1 MESLKDRFLF
11 SALYPLNVFL
21 KVTGVFILK
30 HGAKWKPRL
39 FRFWSYLWLILC
51 VQANIYIFIRRTSNV
66 ANLLLCQQINVDRQ
80 IRELLNIL
88 FLLTAIVIDTVNH
101 VHLITTISSTTELI
115 LNSLE
120 TTDRDLKRPRFSS
133 HLNRFPLIGVVYLL
147 GTVRFNTKFLRI
159 Q

>member
-1 MESLKDRFLF
+1 M
-11 SALYPLNVFL
+11 A
-21 KVTGVFILK
+21 
-30 HGAKWKPRL
+30 
-39 FRFWSYLWLILC
+39 LC
-51 VQANIYIFIRRTSNV
+51 VQANIYTLIRRTSNV
-66 ANLLLCQQINVDRQ
+66 VNLLLYQQINFDRQ
-80 IRELLNIL
+80 IREFLNIL
-88 FLLTAIVIDTVNH
+88 FFLTAIIIDTVNH